1 MGGMP
6 GAMGGM
12 PGAMGGMPNLPMMP
26 GAPSLSLIQRQG
38 SAGDPIEEQIRK
50 NDEALRKHF
59 GNQKGSL
66 STRPAAALL
75 QGEGS
80 GLDTS
85 ADFLMQQAEYQEWFK
100 KNQQY
105 QKQYGG
111 NFKSSQDVSETMKS
125 R

>member
-75 QGEGS
+75 QEEATIPETVRWQFQKFSRRIRNNEEQNGS
-80 GLDTS
+80 R
-85 ADFLMQQAEYQEWFK
+85 FW
-100 KNQQY
+100 
-105 QKQYGG
+105 
-111 NFKSSQDVSETMKS
+111 
-125 R
+125 